1 MEEIYVFNNEPSAS
15 FFNDIALL
23 DRMSLDL
30 QYSTGALKKNN
41 PNHAQKLIKAVSLK
55 AKLTVPKHV
64 VVPTI
69 IHAYFLLLRS
79 AVASLSSTEFR
90 TTATQRLIK
99 PRGRYRRLEKLLD

>member
-1 MEEIYVFNNEPSAS
+1 MFNNKPSAS